1 MVYTYEYPRPAVTV
15 DIVIFRKKTGVP
27 EVLLIRRK
35 HPPFMGKWAI
45 PGGFVDMEEHIDDA
59 AARELAEETGLAG
72 ITLHQFHAFGAIGRD
87 PRHRTITIAY
97 YGFLHNPDTAVKA
110 GDDAAETGW
119 HSLESLPPLAFDHA
133 DILAKARETFEKES
147 NI

>member
-1 MVYTYEYPRPAVTV
+1 MVYTYEHPRPAVTV
-15 DIVIFRKKTGVP
+15 DAVIFRKKDNIT

-35 HPPFMGKWAI
+35 HPPFMGQWAI
-45 PGGFVDMEEHIDDA
+45 PGGFVDMDEHIDSA
-59 AARELAEETGLAG
+59 AARELTEETGLAG
-72 ITLHQFHAFGAIGRD
+72 ITLHQFHAFGAVGRD

-97 YGFLHNPDTAVKA
+97 YGILHDSGTPVKA

-119 HSLESLPPLAFDHA
+119 HSMESLPPLAFDHA
-133 DILAKARETFEKES
+133 DILAKALETFEKES